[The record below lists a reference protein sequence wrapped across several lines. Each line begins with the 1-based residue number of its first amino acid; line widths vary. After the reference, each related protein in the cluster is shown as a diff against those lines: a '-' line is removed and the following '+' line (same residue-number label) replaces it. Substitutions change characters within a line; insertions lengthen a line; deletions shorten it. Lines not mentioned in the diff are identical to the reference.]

1 MTNFDYKSLYS
12 RGLDLF
18 KKNQLD
24 KSLHFLMRIENKNLN
39 TLKLM
44 SQIHIKKKDFSI
56 AKNILIKI
64 LRLDKKKFICLK

>member
-1 MTNFDYKSLYS
+1 
-12 RGLDLF
+12 
-18 KKNQLD
+18 
-24 KSLHFLMRIENKNLN
+24 MRIENKDLN

-64 LRLDKKKFICLK
+64 LRLDKKIYMH

>member
-24 KSLHFLMRIENKNLN
+24 KSLHFLMRIENKDLN
-39 TLKLM
+39 TLKLI
-44 SQIHIKKKDFSI
+44 SQILKKR
-56 AKNILIKI
+56 ILVLQKTS
-64 LRLDKKKFICLK
+64 